1 MVIELEEM
9 KTRSTTSSVEIL
21 GNQCAPLQY
30 IRELTQNSIEAIE
43 QSGKDG
49 QIVWTYDRQYM
60 KEKGIRKLSIIDNG
74 VGMDGEELRK
84 LMNHMF
90 SSGKQQGLTEN
101 FGIGAKVSGL
111 MHSPDGMVYKVWKE
125 GKGYLGILMKHPEND
140 QYGLLQHELEDGDL
154 SPYIEIDSSLKPEFK
169 RCTVTNHGTQVTLL
183 GVQPEQDTYLPK
195 DAVYGPNW
203 LARYLNCRYLSVPEN
218 VELAVSC
225 NVHKNEDGTPKYQIR
240 MIKGMR
246 YYNEKY
252 STHSGVLPI
261 KGAKVHWWVLE
272 GLKNPRPEFPSVSHS
287 ASIFQ
292 GELYDYEEN
301 TTQNM
306 TRLHRF
312 GIIQLVKRVVIYVEP
327 TNQKVTADPSRSFVT
342 LGSAQK
348 IPWDEWGDEFAAN
361 MPEELRQLEEEA
373 SEKATDEDLSKDAE
387 KILRDWMKDFEIPK
401 YAVEADAEIEVSE
414 PTDLGGMPD
423 SGDLDDSR
431 PGEEDSESNS
441 NGKTGNQYSD
451 FIKPKGREGKETK
464 GQDFIPKVEWVSPED
479 HPALDDRAAQYIRI
493 HNRLLINEE
502 FRGFTQLVNTILA
515 DKGGNKPG
523 AKAVVVEAAK
533 LHYQVSLCETILRI
547 QMLKKGGRTWKQ
559 DDVDD
564 ALGPL
569 ALTTS
574 VMSHKLLHEKITRL
588 ASSKIGKAI
597 KKAAEPD
604 PPSA

>member
-9 KTRSTTSSVEIL
+9 KTRSTTSSVVIL

-30 IRELTQNSIEAIE
+30 IRELTQNSIEAIQ

-125 GKGYLGILMKHPEND
+125 GQGYLGILQKHPEKD
-140 QYGLLQHELEDGDL
+140 QYGLLQHESEDGDL

-169 RCTVTNHGTQVTLL
+169 RCTVTEHGTQVTLL
-183 GVQPEQDTYLPK
+183 GTNPEQDTYLPK
-195 DAVYGPNW
+195 NALYGPNW
-203 LARYLNCRYLSVPEN
+203 LARYLNSRYLAVPEN
-218 VELAVSC
+218 VDLAVSC

-252 STHSGVLPI
+252 STHSGILPI

-301 TTQNM
+301 TTPNM

-327 TNQKVTADPSRSFVT
+327 TNQEVTADPSRSFVT

-348 IPWDEWGDEFAAN
+348 IPWDEWGDAFAAN
-361 MPEELRQLEEEA
+361 MPEELRRLEEEA

-414 PTDLGGMPD
+414 PTDLGGMPE
-423 SGDLDDSR
+423 SGDLDDTR
-431 PGEEDSESNS
+431 PGEDDSESNP
-441 NGKTGNQYSD
+441 NGKIGNQYSD

-464 GQDFIPKVEWVSPED
+464 GQDFIPKVEWVSPDD

-523 AKAVVVEAAK
+523 AKAVVIEAAK

-588 ASSKIGKAI
+588 ASSKIGKVI